1 MLLKQ
6 IAQKTAQRTVGA
18 RSNLMGIT
26 SSLFSTMEGVTNV
39 DKQGM
44 KEIIDKYEKGGS
56 GYVVMDVREKS
67 EVAASGKLS
76 PNTYTL
82 PLSIMGQALQM
93 DDAGF
98 EKTCGFA
105 KPKPDDTL
113 VFSCMA
119 GSRSVRACGIAS
131 AAGYPKIVNYTGGAR
146 DWFS

>member
-6 IAQKTAQRTVGA
+6 ILQKTAVLAAAA
-18 RSNLMGIT
+18 RSNRMGVT

-56 GYVVMDVREKS
+56 GYVVMDVREQS

-76 PNTYTL
+76 PNTNTL
-82 PLSIMGQALQM
+82 PLSIMGQAWEM